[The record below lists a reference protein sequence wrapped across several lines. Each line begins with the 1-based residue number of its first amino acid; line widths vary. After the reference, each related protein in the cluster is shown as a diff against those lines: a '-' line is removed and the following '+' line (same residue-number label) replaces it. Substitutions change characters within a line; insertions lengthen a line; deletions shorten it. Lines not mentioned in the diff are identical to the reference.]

1 MENETSKPVNGEEL
15 RELSRRNPEL
25 AYNFLSQNNDLWNEI
40 ALNDPFDSA
49 DTLEELEPEQAGEL
63 ILNIPVDVSIKI
75 FESFRPRAIIEIVQ
89 NLSSKVVE
97 EIFSQMDIEDVVDV
111 FERSTVDEAE
121 DLLEIINKST
131 KLDINKRLAYP
142 KDSVGRLMSE
152 EVAKISTGLTVKEA
166 LGELK
171 TLHTD
176 VEDIVY
182 VYSVDKN
189 NSLSGVLSFREI
201 VFADQDQLI
210 EDVMLTNPIYIN
222 PTADQEEAAR
232 LIKQYELLALP
243 VVDKKNKLIG
253 QATISTALDVI
264 QTEIAEDFSQSFGAG
279 AEETIFTP
287 FQKSV
292 KLRLP
297 WIAVNMGLAFIV
309 SWLIS
314 QFDESIA
321 SDALLAALM
330 PVVALVGGNSGA
342 QSLAIVIR
350 ALARND
356 ISEARVVQSLA
367 IVIRALA
374 RNDISEA
381 RVVEVIGK
389 QSLIGVINGI
399 FMAIFSFIL
408 LSLVGLNSY
417 ALSLSIAVFG
427 NIFIGNLFGS
437 SIPLILR
444 KLGFDPALASN
455 IFLTL
460 ITDIVGF
467 AGFLGIA
474 LLLI

>member
-1 MENETSKPVNGEEL
+1 MENEISKPVNGEEL
-15 RELSRRNPEL
+15 RKLSRKNPDV
-25 AYNFLSQNNDLWNEI
+25 AYNFLSQNVEIWNEI
-40 ALNDPFDSA
+40 ASNDPFDSA
-49 DTLEELEPEQAGEL
+49 DTLEEFEPKEAGGL
-63 ILNIPVDVSIKI
+63 LLNIPVDVSIKI
-75 FESFRPRAIIEIVQ
+75 FESLRPRAIIEIVQ
-89 NLSSKVVE
+89 SLGSSVVE
-97 EIFSQMDIEDVVDV
+97 EIFSQMDTEDVVDV

-121 DLLEIINKST
+121 DLLEILNKST
-131 KLDINKRLAYP
+131 KLNINKRLAYP

-152 EVAKISTGLTVKEA
+152 EVAKISTGLTIKEA
-166 LGELK
+166 LSELK
-171 TLHTD
+171 NLHTD

-182 VYSVDKN
+182 VYSVDEE

-201 VFADQDQLI
+201 VFANQDELI
-210 EDVMLTNPIYIN
+210 ENVMIPNPIYIN
-222 PTADQEEAAR
+222 PTDDQEEAAR

-243 VVDKKNKLIG
+243 VIDKNNKLIG
-253 QATISTALDVI
+253 QTTISTALDVI

-287 FQKSV
+287 FQKSIR
-292 KLRLP
+292 LRLP

-309 SWLIS
+309 SWLIA

-356 ISEARVVQSLA
+356 ISDARVG
-367 IVIRALA
+367 
-374 RNDISEA
+374 
-381 RVVEVIGK
+381 EVIGK

-399 FMAIFSFIL
+399 FMGIFSFVL
-408 LSLVGLNSY
+408 LNIIGLNNY
-417 ALSLSIAVFG
+417 ALSLSIAIFG
-427 NIFIGNLFGS
+427 NMLIGNLFGA
-437 SIPLILR
+437 SIPLVLR

>member
-1 MENETSKPVNGEEL
+1 MENEISKPVNGAEL
-15 RELSRRNPEL
+15 RKLSRKNPDV
-25 AYNFLSQNNDLWNEI
+25 AYNFLSQNVEIWNEI
-40 ALNDPFDSA
+40 ASNDPFDSA
-49 DTLEELEPEQAGEL
+49 DTLEEFEPKEAGEL
-63 ILNIPVDVSIKI
+63 LLNIPVDVSIKI
-75 FESFRPRAIIEIVQ
+75 FESLRPRAIIEIVQ
-89 NLSSKVVE
+89 SLGSSVVD
-97 EIFSQMDIEDVVDV
+97 EIFSQMDTEDVVDV

-121 DLLEIINKST
+121 DLLEILNKST
-131 KLDINKRLAYP
+131 KLNINKRLAYP

-152 EVAKISTGLTVKEA
+152 EVAKISTGLTIKEA
-166 LGELK
+166 LSELK
-171 TLHTD
+171 NLHTD

-182 VYSVDKN
+182 VYSVDET

-201 VFADQDQLI
+201 VFANQEELI
-210 EDVMLTNPIYIN
+210 ENVMIPNPIYIN
-222 PTADQEEAAR
+222 PTDDQEEAAR

-243 VVDKKNKLIG
+243 VIDKNNKLIG

-287 FQKSV
+287 FQKSIR
-292 KLRLP
+292 LRLP

-309 SWLIS
+309 SWLIA

-356 ISEARVVQSLA
+356 ISDARVG
-367 IVIRALA
+367 
-374 RNDISEA
+374 
-381 RVVEVIGK
+381 EVIGK

-399 FMAIFSFIL
+399 FMGIFSI
-408 LSLVGLNSY
+408 
-417 ALSLSIAVFG
+417 FG
-427 NIFIGNLFGS
+427 NMLIGNLFGA
-437 SIPLILR
+437 SIPLVLR

>member
-1 MENETSKPVNGEEL
+1 M
-15 RELSRRNPEL
+15 
-25 AYNFLSQNNDLWNEI
+25 
-40 ALNDPFDSA
+40 
-49 DTLEELEPEQAGEL
+49 DT
-63 ILNIPVDVSIKI
+63 
-75 FESFRPRAIIEIVQ
+75 
-89 NLSSKVVE
+89 
-97 EIFSQMDIEDVVDV
+97 EDVVDV

-121 DLLEIINKST
+121 DLLEILNKST
-131 KLDINKRLAYP
+131 KLVINKRLAYP
-142 KDSVGRLMSE
+142 RNSVGRLMSE

-166 LGELK
+166 LEELK
-171 TLHTD
+171 SLHTS

-189 NSLSGVLSFREI
+189 NILSGVLSFREI
-201 VFADQDQLI
+201 VFANESELI
-210 EDVMLTNPIYIN
+210 ENVMICNPIYIN
-222 PTADQEEAAR
+222 PSSDQEEAAR

-243 VVDKKNKLIG
+243 VVDKNNKLIG

-287 FQKSV
+287 LQKSI

-309 SWLIS
+309 SWLIA
-314 QFDESIA
+314 QFDETIA
-321 SDALLAALM
+321 NDALLAALM

-356 ISEARVVQSLA
+356 ISDARVM
-367 IVIRALA
+367 
-374 RNDISEA
+374 
-381 RVVEVIGK
+381 EVIGK
-389 QSLIGVINGI
+389 QSLIGIINGI
-399 FMAIFSFIL
+399 FIGLFSFIL
-408 LSLVGLNSY
+408 LTVSGLNSY
-417 ALSLSIAVFG
+417 SLALSISVFG

-437 SIPLILR
+437 SIPLILK